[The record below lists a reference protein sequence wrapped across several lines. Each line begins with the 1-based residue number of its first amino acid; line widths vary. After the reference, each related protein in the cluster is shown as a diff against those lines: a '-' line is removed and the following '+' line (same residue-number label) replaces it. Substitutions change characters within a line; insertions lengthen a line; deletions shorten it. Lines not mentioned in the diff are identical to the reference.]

1 MIVGKYMVEWT
12 ERTENG
18 ISVRRAGWETADDR
32 DIALRHLKKKHIL
45 ERILRVYELSDEEL
59 SRMNG

>member
-18 ISVRRAGWETADDR
+18 IIGRRAGWETADDR
-32 DIALRHLKKKHIL
+32 EIALRHLKKKHIL
-45 ERILRVYELSDEEL
+45 ARILRMYELSDEEL
-59 SRMNG
+59 SALRG